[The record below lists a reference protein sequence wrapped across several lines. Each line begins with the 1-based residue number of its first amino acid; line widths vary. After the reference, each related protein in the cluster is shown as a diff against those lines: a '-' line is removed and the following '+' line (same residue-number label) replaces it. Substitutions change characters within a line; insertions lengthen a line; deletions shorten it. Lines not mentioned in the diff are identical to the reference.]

1 MQTPPHLRYKLA
13 ALISHLFLLATFL
26 SPAQGQEA
34 EFVALGRTSAQET
47 IVGPLKLARSGSEAV
62 LAASSGP
69 EGALKSVYWSAST
82 GWQQLPSPASI
93 TLDISSDGQ
102 RILACSASRN
112 EAYLYNRETSTLTPL
127 PPFKLA
133 LNETFLRWTNASFYG
148 DGKVAGTVVLRHR
161 ISGHISQPMEVTHS
175 FRLDLAT
182 GIFERLPRRTP
193 SGEEIEWEGSV
204 SPETGHW
211 VTLTR
216 SSIGIFPPVGAAIEH
231 PHYYLDYYGAPSMA
245 NLSPQVQWAVTA
257 YTENNGS
264 LYTQAYR
271 WDFTKTPAQRMRL
284 GQPLSG
290 RGHQAIPNAVLDN
303 GTCFGSVHGE
313 IAPGVVFNDAC
324 IWHPNG
330 ARVALKDELIGHY
343 HFDLPGWQFT
353 EIHDASPDGQTLTG
367 SGVNPDGLREPWLLQ
382 LSEPLPSRPAMPA
395 LSMRQSGGISQ
406 LDGQEM
412 TFHSTQIGYDTERLL
427 YVGNSGDA
435 PLEILALTLT
445 GDQAAEFSTSF
456 ITPQTVG
463 IGKSVAL
470 IVKFKPL
477 SIGRRTARLTLQTND
492 PKTPVFEVLLIG
504 DGPAP
509 VLQLSEIKNEVAY
522 PVTAL
527 NLTSILGRR
536 IEAQLRL
543 ENSGN
548 HPATGLSAELL
559 ESTIPGLEILTRL
572 PTSLGIG
579 QTTTFAIRYTPDAAG
594 TGTASLKVTH
604 DHPQAVPLILPIA
617 TSALSKPWQYTVTQ
631 AGGIAIPHDTA
642 LPDYGQVTVVAELTQ
657 TLIVKNT
664 DSRNLDGVFAT
675 IEGTD
680 ANNFISSWGNW
691 TSSSRA
697 YPIEAGA
704 SRNLTIT
711 FNPKSPGF
719 KNARLI
725 LDAPARWA
733 SPHVIHLTGTG
744 VPVGDLQFV
753 SYPAAEINTT
763 TLNQASFRVLGAAP
777 VSYRLYR
784 GDYPTTSWQT
794 VHTQGTVYLNG
805 DHQGYGYD
813 YSIELKSGNTTV
825 RGPLF
830 HRSKVKRHVASLV
843 IVPGSGTAIP
853 CDVDGSLRYLQ
864 YQWLKDGIEISDG
877 DTFSNTRGQR
887 LGVKVKGLTEK
898 GYYQCRVTMQSP
910 SGTASA
916 VTEETFLDL
925 VKVPQVIPFSF
936 RPSRVLER
944 PSIYLQATDQNY
956 AATTFKITGLPPGLK
971 QASPGSGE
979 ITGQISHAA
988 ANKGPREYKVTV
1000 TATNA
1005 VGTGSPFEA
1014 IWRIEPFDPGVAGT
1028 YHAYIER
1035 RAAHDSGRGLGGRL
1049 TVTVTR
1055 GGSFSGSLLTAGRS
1069 RGITGQIISA
1079 PPDDLPT
1086 DFPYPLPHGMTTE
1099 ATPPVGISKQFL
1111 ISPGN
1116 PTVVGFGIEGNVLAG
1131 LMVQYNDGQAII
1143 TGLRQIANPTSLLE
1157 EGKKARHHFVLQADY
1172 PGYPFDFTV
1181 PGSNGF
1187 LAMTVENSGVVKW
1200 TGRLP
1205 DSTPFTGSSGVSF
1218 ISSGEQSGW
1227 ATTLHTPLYNRRG
1240 SVQGLLGFPGVEFT
1254 AEALLD
1260 WNKTYL
1266 PADPT
1271 DRLYSEI
1278 PLSTL
1283 TAEGSLYPLS
1293 KALPLLNGQFDLT
1306 RSPNGTFALAAGGI
1320 LEHEVTIPMRLE
1332 KTGRILPTV
1341 NKSGPLPRLS
1351 LSWAPGTGLFSASG
1365 QFSTANPYTASR
1377 NIVRPITGQ
1386 ALWIPHL
1393 NRAVGP
1399 FTLPDV
1405 PNLETDPPITPR
1417 NAPIRTGQLIFEA
1430 PPTP

>member
-1 MQTPPHLRYKLA
+1 MA
-13 ALISHLFLLATFL
+13 ALSSLVFLLGICL
-26 SPAQGQEA
+26 SAAHGQEA
-34 EFVALGRTSAQET
+34 EFIALGRTSAQET

-62 LAASSGP
+62 LAASSGA
-69 EGALKSVYWSAST
+69 EGALKSVYWSALT

-102 RILACSASRN
+102 RILACSASRDA
-112 EAYLYNRETSTLTPL
+112 AYIYNREASTLTPL
-127 PPFKLA
+127 PPFQLA
-133 LNETFLRWTNASFYG
+133 LNETFLRWTKASFYG
-148 DGKVAGTVVLRHR
+148 DGKVAGTVVLRYHISGR
-161 ISGHISQPMEVTHS
+161 ISQSMEVTHS

-204 SPETGHW
+204 SSETGHW

-216 SSIGIFPPVGAAIEH
+216 SSLGIFPPFGEAIEH
-231 PHYYLDYYGAPSMA
+231 AHYYLDYHGKPSGA

-264 LYTQAYR
+264 VYTQACR
-271 WDFTKTPAQRMRL
+271 WDFTKTPAQRARL

-290 RGHQAIPNAVLDN
+290 RGHQAMPTAVLDN
-303 GTCFGSVHGE
+303 GTCFGSIQMETSPAEVSSE
-313 IAPGVVFNDAC
+313 AC

-330 ARVALKDELIGHY
+330 ARVRLKDELTAHY
-343 HFDLPGWQFT
+343 HFDLPGWQFN
-353 EIHDASPDGQTLTG
+353 EIHDASPDGMTLTG
-367 SGVNPDGLREPWLLQ
+367 SGVNSDGLRESWLLQ
-382 LSEPLPSRPAMPA
+382 LSEPLPSRPAKPT
-395 LSMRQSGGISQ
+395 LSAWPSGGVSQ
-406 LDGQEM
+406 LDGQAM
-412 TFHSTQIGYDTERLL
+412 TFHSTQIGYETQNLIYL
-427 YVGNSGDA
+427 GNSGDA

-456 ITPQTVG
+456 ATPQTLEVA
-463 IGKSVAL
+463 KSVPL
-470 IVKFKPL
+470 LVKFKPL
-477 SIGRRTARLTLQTND
+477 SIGRKTARLTVQTND
-492 PKTPVFEVLLIG
+492 PQTPVFEVLLIG

-509 VLQLSEIKNEVAY
+509 VLQLSEIKNEVPS
-522 PVTAL
+522 PVTTLHLA
-527 NLTSILGRR
+527 SILGRQ

-559 ESTIPGLEILTRL
+559 ESTIPGLEILTPL

-579 QTTTFAIRYTPDAAG
+579 QTSTFAIRYAPDAAG
-594 TGTASLKVTH
+594 SGTASLKVTH
-604 DHPQAVPLILPIA
+604 DHPQAVPIILPIA
-617 TSALSKPWQYTVTQ
+617 TAALSEPWQYAVTQ
-631 AGGIAIPHDTA
+631 AGSVAIPHDTA
-642 LPDYGQVTVVAELTQ
+642 LPDYGQVTLRAELTQ
-657 TLIVKNT
+657 TVTITNA
-664 DSRNLDGVFAT
+664 DSRNLDGVFAR
-675 IEGTD
+675 IEGTNAGD
-680 ANNFISSWGNW
+680 FIASLGNW
-691 TSSSRA
+691 TSSSHA
-697 YPIEAGA
+697 YPLEAGA
-704 SRNLTIT
+704 SQNLTIT
-711 FNPKSPGF
+711 FNPKSDGI

-725 LDAPARWA
+725 LDAPGRWA

-763 TLNQASFRVLGAAP
+763 TLNQASFRVLGEAP

-784 GDYPTTSWQT
+784 GDYPTSSWQT

-813 YSIELKSGNTTV
+813 YSIELKSGSTTL

-830 HRSKVKRHVASLV
+830 HRAKVKRHVASLV
-843 IVPGSGTAIP
+843 IVPGTGTAIP
-853 CDVDGSLRYLQ
+853 CDVDGSLGYLE
-864 YQWLKDGIEISDG
+864 YQWLKDGVEISDG
-877 DTFSNTRGQR
+877 DTFSNTQGQR

-898 GYYQCRVTMQSP
+898 GYYQCRVTVKSP

-916 VTEETFLDL
+916 VTDETFLDL

-944 PSIYLQATDQNY
+944 PSIALRATDQNY
-956 AATTFKITGLPPGLK
+956 AATTFTITGLPPGLK
-971 QASPGSGE
+971 QTSPGSGE
-979 ITGQISHAA
+979 ITGQIYHAA
-988 ANKGPREYKVTV
+988 ASKGPREYKVTV

-1005 VGTGSPFEA
+1005 VGTGSPFETV
-1014 IWRIEPFDPGVAGT
+1014 WRIEPFDPGVAGT

-1035 RAAHDSGRGLGGRL
+1035 RTAHDSGRGLGGRL

-1055 GGSFSGSLLTAGRS
+1055 SGTFSGSLLTAGRS

-1086 DFPYPLPHGMTTE
+1086 DFPYPLPYGMTTE

-1111 ISPGN
+1111 VSPGN
-1116 PTVVGFGIEGNVLAG
+1116 PTVVGFGIEGNILAG

-1157 EGKKARHHFVLQADY
+1157 EGKKARHHFVLQGNY
-1172 PGYPFDFTV
+1172 PGYPLDFTV

-1205 DSTPFTGSSGVSF
+1205 DSTPFTGSSGVSL
-1218 ISSGEQSGW
+1218 IRSGEESGW

-1240 SVQGLLGFPGVEFT
+1240 SVQGLLAFPGVDFT
-1254 AEALLD
+1254 AETLLD

-1266 PADPT
+1266 PSDPT
-1271 DRLYSEI
+1271 DRLYSQI
-1278 PLSTL
+1278 ALSTL
-1283 TAEGSLYPLS
+1283 TAEGSLYPLT
-1293 KALPLLNGQFDLT
+1293 KTLPLLNGQFDFT
-1306 RSPNGTFALAAGGI
+1306 TKSPNGTFALAAGGM
-1320 LEHEVTIPMRLE
+1320 LENEVAIPMRLE
-1332 KTGRILPTV
+1332 KTGRIIPTV
-1341 NKSGPLPRLS
+1341 NKSGPLPKLN
-1351 LSWAPGTGLFSASG
+1351 LSWMPTTGLFNVSG
-1365 QFSTANPYTASR
+1365 QFSTAPSAPSSR
-1377 NIVRPITGQ
+1377 NILRPIAGQ

-1393 NRAVGP
+1393 NKAVGP
-1399 FTLPDV
+1399 FTLPDA
-1405 PNLETDPPITPR
+1405 PNLETDPPVTPR
-1417 NAPIRTGQLIFEA
+1417 NAPIRTGQLIFESL
-1430 PPTP
+1430 PTP